1 MTLLYVGTSILA
13 CCLLTF
19 VGRIA
24 RLSRRNKSVVR
35 ESLVGEIGEA
45 QISLAPDG
53 LVTVRS
59 KTYRARGTTAI
70 NAGDRVCVIETGEIL
85 TVKPYSR

>member
-1 MTLLYVGTSILA
+1 MAALFVGTSILA

-24 RLSRRNKSVVR
+24 WLSRRNKSVVR
-35 ESLVGEIGEA
+35 EPLIGEIGEA
-45 QISLAPDG
+45 QVSLTPDG

-70 NAGDRVCVIETGEIL
+70 NAGDRVCVIESGEIL
-85 TVKPYSR
+85 TVRPYSC